1 MVTFRYKNFKCT
13 AHNKFFELNLYQ
25 KDPVNKHHWRANIAR
40 PSADIDLDTNKG
52 GQGSANNNASG
63 KAQVDQLPADQASSA
78 KTAGAK
84 TETSTEALVASVT
97 AAIGSS
103 RFAIDG
109 IGQGIYGSSDRAPR
123 YMEETRF
130 SDDFVDDLDDFD
142 GGYGSDNSHK
152 DFTAC
157 SSQECGNCGHC
168 DY

>member
-1 MVTFRYKNFKCT
+1 M
-13 AHNKFFELNLYQ
+13 HNKFFELNLYQ

-40 PSADIDLDTNKG
+40 PSADIDLDANKV
-52 GQGSANNNASG
+52 GQGSAHNNTSE
-63 KAQVDQLPADQASSA
+63 KAQVDQLPAGQGSST
-78 KTAGAK
+78 KTTGAK

-97 AAIGSS
+97 TAIGSS

-123 YMEETRF
+123 YVEETRF
-130 SDDFVDDLDDFD
+130 SDDFIDDLDDFD

-157 SSQECGNCGHC
+157 SLEDCGYCGHC